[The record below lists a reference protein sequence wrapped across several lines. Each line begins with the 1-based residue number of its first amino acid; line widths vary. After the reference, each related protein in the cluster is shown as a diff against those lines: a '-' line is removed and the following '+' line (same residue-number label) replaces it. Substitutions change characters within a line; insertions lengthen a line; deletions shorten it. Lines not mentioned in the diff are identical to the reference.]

1 MTVKVLEVDV
11 AQPLPSFTDH
21 DIERYPFVQ
30 ILVRK
35 HGQPVGYTWIHARS
49 QHFLRE
55 EFIRIE
61 IERQLYD
68 SFNRIELERQLG
80 TQPIGVWKDTPYN
93 WPSVTVGLCTRGR
106 PESLERAL
114 KSLLL
119 LDYPTDKL
127 EVLVV
132 DNAPPDDATE
142 KVVAHFPQFSYVV
155 EPRPGLDWA
164 RNRAIKEAQGEII
177 AYTDDD
183 VAVDSLWLKA
193 IVRPFEEPNVMCV
206 TGLVAPAERDT
217 DAQNWFEEYN
227 GFGKGFEKR
236 YYVPGMRRN
245 WAFFPLGSGGFGTGA
260 NMAYRK
266 SLFERVGG
274 FDEAL
279 DVGTPT
285 HGAGDLEMYYR
296 TLHNG
301 FTLVY
306 EPQALIWHYHRRDY
320 KVLKGQIRDWGRGVY
335 AFWTKVF
342 LTDPDM
348 RWLALW
354 FGIVWYWRGF
364 LKRLIKR
371 GGSHRNLRIG
381 EAIGALQ
388 GPTAYIL
395 ARRKA
400 NRIAAATWPETTVRR
415 GVPTTHSSDIILK
428 VHGN

>member
-1 MTVKVLEVDV
+1 LIVKVLEIDLDK
-11 AQPLPSFTDH
+11 PLPSLTNH
-21 DIERYPFVQ
+21 DIEHYPHLQ

-35 HGQPVGYTWIHARS
+35 QGQPIGYAFIHVRS
-49 QHFLRE
+49 QYFLRE
-55 EFIRIE
+55 EFIQIE
-61 IERQLYD
+61 IEKQLYD
-68 SFNRIELERQLG
+68 SLNLVELERQLG
-80 TQPIGVWKDTPYN
+80 TQPIGVWKDETYN

-142 KVVAHFPQFSYVV
+142 KVVARFPQFSYVV

-206 TGLVAPAERDT
+206 TGLVAPAERET
-217 DAQNWFEEYN
+217 PAQKAFEEYS

-236 YYVPGMRRN
+236 YYVQGMRRN
-245 WAFFPLGSGGFGTGA
+245 WAFFPLGAGGFGTGA
-260 NMAYRK
+260 NMAFRK
-266 SLFERVGG
+266 SLFEQVGG
-274 FDEAL
+274 FDVAL
-279 DVGTPT
+279 DVGTLT
-285 HGAGDLEMYYR
+285 HGGGDLEMYYR
-296 TLHNG
+296 TIRKDY
-301 FTLVY
+301 TLVY

-320 KVLKGQIRDWGRGVY
+320 EALKWQIRSWGRGSY

-342 LTDPDM
+342 LTDPEM
-348 RWLALW
+348 RWLTLW
-354 FGIVWYWRGF
+354 LGILWYWRRF
-364 LKRLIKR
+364 VKRILKPH
-371 GGSHRNLRIG
+371 GSHRKLSAC

-388 GPTAYIL
+388 GPISYLI

-400 NRIAAATWPETTVRR
+400 KRIATATWRETTVRR
-415 GVPTTHSSDIILK
+415 GKPETVLSNRSS
-428 VHGN
+428 